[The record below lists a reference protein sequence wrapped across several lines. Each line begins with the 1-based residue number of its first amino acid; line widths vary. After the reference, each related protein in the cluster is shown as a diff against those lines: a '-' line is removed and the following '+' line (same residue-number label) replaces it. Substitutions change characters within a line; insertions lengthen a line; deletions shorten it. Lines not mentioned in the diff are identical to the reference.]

1 MIGWG
6 LAVTGLCGRIASRRR
21 LCRGVACAAVALVPS
36 LNGRR
41 SVVCVSLA
49 AERETASLDEVLW
62 QAWKGMELPEGYRAE
77 IIEGSIE
84 VWPIGRRRHGAVAN
98 RLRRA
103 LTLHPADGR
112 YAGYQAGDVIHRR
125 KVWIPDLFI
134 APADLDEIPDEEDF
148 GVDASGV
155 RAVFEVVSP
164 GREAQ
169 ARDRERKRRA
179 YARAGI
185 PLYVLIDDFD
195 GDGTVVILTA
205 PDPDKAVY
213 ADEHRVPYGTDAVI
227 PDGPA
232 KGFVIGEAIGGP

>member
-1 MIGWG
+1 MTALAHEPCSAVDDG
-6 LAVTGLCGRIASRRR
+6 LPPVAGQEAV
-21 LCRGVACAAVALVPS
+21 
-36 LNGRR
+36 
-41 SVVCVSLA
+41 
-49 AERETASLDEVLW
+49 SLDEVLW
-62 QAWKGMELPEGYRAE
+62 QAWKAMELPEGYRAE
-77 IIEGSIE
+77 IIEEFIE
-84 VWPIGRRRHGAVAN
+84 VSPTGRRRHGVIIN

-103 LTLHPADGR
+103 LEAHLADGDDVT
-112 YAGYQAGDVIHRR
+112 YHDVNVIHRR

-134 APADLDEIPDEEDF
+134 APEDLDEIPDEGDL
-148 GVDASGV
+148 GVDAGGV
-155 RAVFEVVSP
+155 KAAFEVVSP
-164 GREAQ
+164 GHEARS
-169 ARDRERKRRA
+169 RDRKRKRRA

-232 KGFVIGEAIGGP
+232 KGFVIGEAIVRP

>member
-1 MIGWG
+1 M
-6 LAVTGLCGRIASRRR
+6 
-21 LCRGVACAAVALVPS
+21 
-36 LNGRR
+36 
-41 SVVCVSLA
+41 
-49 AERETASLDEVLW
+49 SLDRVLW
-62 QAWKGMELPEGYRAE
+62 QAWKAMELPEGYRAE
-77 IIEGSIE
+77 IVEEFIE
-84 VWPIGRRRHGAVAN
+84 VSPIGRRRHAVIAN
-98 RLRRA
+98 RLRRG
-103 LTLHPADGR
+103 LTPHLADGR
-112 YAGYQAGDVIHRR
+112 YAVYQAGDVIHRR

-134 APADLDEIPDEEDF
+134 APEDLDEIPDEEDL

-169 ARDRERKRRA
+169 SRDRERKRRA

-185 PLYVLIDDFD
+185 ALYVLIDDFD

-213 ADEHRVPYGTDAVI
+213 TDEHRVPYGTDAVI

-232 KGFVIGEAIGGP
+232 KGFVIGEAIVGP

>member
-1 MIGWG
+1 M
-6 LAVTGLCGRIASRRR
+6 
-21 LCRGVACAAVALVPS
+21 
-36 LNGRR
+36 
-41 SVVCVSLA
+41 
-49 AERETASLDEVLW
+49 SLDRVLW
-62 QAWKGMELPEGYRAE
+62 QAWKAMELPEGYRAE
-77 IIEGSIE
+77 IVEEFIE
-84 VWPIGRRRHGAVAN
+84 VSPIGRRRHAVIAN
-98 RLRRA
+98 RLRQG
-103 LTLHPADGR
+103 LTPHLVDGR
-112 YAGYQAGDVIHRR
+112 YAVYQAGDVIHRR

-134 APADLDEIPDEEDF
+134 APEDLDEIPDEEDL

-169 ARDRERKRRA
+169 SRDRERKRRA

-195 GDGTVVILTA
+195 GDGTVVVLT
-205 PDPDKAVY
+205 DPNPKKADY

-232 KGFVIGEAIGGP
+232 KGFVIGEAIVKP

>member
-1 MIGWG
+1 MDDG
-6 LAVTGLCGRIASRRR
+6 LPP
-21 LCRGVACAAVALVPS
+21 AAGQEAM
-36 LNGRR
+36 
-41 SVVCVSLA
+41 
-49 AERETASLDEVLW
+49 SLDEVLW
-62 QAWKGMELPEGYRAE
+62 QAWKAMELPEGYRAE
-77 IIEGSIE
+77 IVEEFIE
-84 VWPIGRRRHGAVAN
+84 VSPTGRRRHTVIIN

-103 LTLHPADGR
+103 LEARLADGDH
-112 YAGYQAGDVIHRR
+112 AAYQDGNLIHRR

-134 APADLDEIPDEEDF
+134 APEDLDEIPDEEDL
-148 GVDASGV
+148 GVDASGIA
-155 RAVFEVVSP
+155 AVFEVVPP

-169 ARDRERKRRA
+169 SRDRKRKRRA

-232 KGFVIGEAIGGP
+232 KGFVIGEVIVGP